1 MIYFF
6 SSKILVLSKSVACLD
21 VAMNLD
27 MAYESVLL
35 KQRYLSALLT
45 RRDIIIIIIIIIIIK
60 RKEKACK
67 P

>member
-6 SSKILVLSKSVACLD
+6 SSKILVLSKLVACLD
-21 VAMNLD
+21 AVMNLD

-35 KQRYLSALLT
+35 KQRYLFALLT
-45 RRDIIIIIIIIIIIK
+45 RRDIIIIIIIK

>member
-21 VAMNLD
+21 AAMNLD

-45 RRDIIIIIIIIIIIK
+45 RRDIIIIIIIIIIK